1 MFLCFDDVVNIM
13 LAFLTNNA
21 HYSAIFQIFDFFDS
35 DQENYS
41 IFVTCTKNETICE
54 TESINMFI

>member
-1 MFLCFDDVVNIM
+1 MP
-13 LAFLTNNA
+13 

-41 IFVTCTKNETICE
+41 IFVICAKNETIGE